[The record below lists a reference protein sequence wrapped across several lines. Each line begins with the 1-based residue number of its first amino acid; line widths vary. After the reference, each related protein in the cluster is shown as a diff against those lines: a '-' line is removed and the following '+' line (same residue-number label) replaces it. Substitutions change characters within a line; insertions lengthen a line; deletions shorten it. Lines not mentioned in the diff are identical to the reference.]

1 MSSWIRTS
9 SGSASIWGGCCFLW
23 RNRYITFD
31 SEFPSYKPLSQI
43 TYQIEF
49 LKLLFFLW
57 MEILNFNK
65 LFWLLFLFLACVA
78 HTYAGLKLS
87 KTFFFVNSWIFSK
100 LSGLL
105 ILKCFQIYCWIIKT
119 FFTVILEFT
128 DLFWNVLGCVGHPSQ
143 ILGCVEHPNT

>member
-1 MSSWIRTS
+1 MLGSSISYTVIGLGRSNLTSSWIRIS
-9 SGSASIWGGCCFLW
+9 SGSASIWGSCCFLW

-65 LFWLLFLFLACVA
+65 LFWLFISVFSMCGTHVCWVEIIENFSSFA
-78 HTYAGLKLS
+78 
-87 KTFFFVNSWIFSK
+87 NSWIFSK

-105 ILKCFQIYCWIIKT
+105 VLICFQIYCWIIK
-119 FFTVILEFT
+119 LSS
-128 DLFWNVLGCVGHPSQ
+128 L
-143 ILGCVEHPNT
+143 

>member
-1 MSSWIRTS
+1 MLGSSISYTVIGLGRSNLTSSWIRIS
-9 SGSASIWGGCCFLW
+9 SGSASIWGSCCFLW

-87 KTFFFVNSWIFSK
+87 KTFLLLQILEFSPNYQVYLSWFVFKSIVESSK
-100 LSGLL
+100 LSSL
-105 ILKCFQIYCWIIKT
+105 
-119 FFTVILEFT
+119 
-128 DLFWNVLGCVGHPSQ
+128 
-143 ILGCVEHPNT
+143 